1 MNIIF
6 LGAPGAG
13 KGPQAR
19 KLDAEFDLVQLSTG
33 DMLRESQSS
42 NTEIGKKVASI
53 MNPGELVSDEI
64 VISLIKERLSKT
76 HARGFIFDGF
86 PRTIGQASAL
96 DKLLDIHDT
105 CITAVI
111 EMKVDNE
118 ALVDRITGRY
128 SCGECGEVYHERSKP
143 LLSTSVCIKCG
154 AAKLKKRVDDNEES
168 LRTRLDEY
176 NNKTAPLIEYYLN
189 KGILYSVDGLAD
201 IEVINSAINKILLK

>member
-13 KGPQAR
+13 KGTQAR
-19 KLDAEFDLVQLSTG
+19 KLVADFDLVQLSTG

-53 MNPGELVSDEI
+53 MNPGELVSDDI

-96 DKLLDIHDT
+96 DKLLDVHDT
-105 CITAVI
+105 SITAVI

-128 SCGECGEVYHERSKP
+128 SCGECGEVYHESSKP
-143 LLSTSVCIKCG
+143 LLSNSVCIKCG
-154 AAKLKKRVDDNEES
+154 AAKLKKS

-176 NNKTAPLIEYYLN
+176 NNKTAPLIKYYLN

>member
-1 MNIIF
+1 MKIIL

-13 KGPQAR
+13 KGTQAR
-19 KLDAEFDLVQLSTG
+19 KLVADFGLVQLSTG

-53 MNPGELVSDEI
+53 MNPGELVSDDI
-64 VISLIKERLSKT
+64 VISLIKERLSNT
-76 HARGFIFDGF
+76 HATGFIFDGF
-86 PRTIGQASAL
+86 PRTIGQAGAL
-96 DKLLDIHDT
+96 DTLLDVHDT
-105 CITAVI
+105 SITAVI

-128 SCGECGEVYHERSKP
+128 TCAECGEVYHESSRP
-143 LLSTSVCIKCG
+143 LLPTSVCIKCG
-154 AAKLKKRVDDNEES
+154 SVKLKKRIDDNEES

-189 KGILYSVDGLAD
+189 KGILYSVDGLEE